1 MPTPAL
7 RVIAGYETGERY
19 SLPRCRVEP
28 PSSLKRMLFPFIETE
43 LENVRLAA
51 EGNKKDRP
59 TAVCTL
65 RLWSKLRTI
74 ILQDA
79 AVLCL
84 QYPSRKEHPVFRM
97 PVFVSPEFLVSPF
110 CFLSTV
116 VFIFIFNSLFSQ
128 TFVEAMRSH
137 LELVSDAVDTSLEAS
152 LPEIQ
157 RQFNQ
162 LHTEV
167 KTGNQAVCDK
177 VAGLGT
183 AFKQSLDSRPTRVE
197 LAADFAAMAVRMAGG
212 SSPLQAGQQGASN
225 MDNTRT
231 TMMMTTMTADDNN
244 G

>member
-1 MPTPAL
+1 M
-7 RVIAGYETGERY
+7 GYETGERY

-51 EGNKKDRP
+51 EGDKKDRP

-128 TFVEAMRSH
+128 TFVEAMR
-137 LELVSDAVDTSLEAS
+137 
-152 LPEIQ
+152 
-157 RQFNQ
+157 
-162 LHTEV
+162 
-167 KTGNQAVCDK
+167 
-177 VAGLGT
+177 
-183 AFKQSLDSRPTRVE
+183 
-197 LAADFAAMAVRMAGG
+197 
-212 SSPLQAGQQGASN
+212 
-225 MDNTRT
+225 
-231 TMMMTTMTADDNN
+231 
-244 G
+244 